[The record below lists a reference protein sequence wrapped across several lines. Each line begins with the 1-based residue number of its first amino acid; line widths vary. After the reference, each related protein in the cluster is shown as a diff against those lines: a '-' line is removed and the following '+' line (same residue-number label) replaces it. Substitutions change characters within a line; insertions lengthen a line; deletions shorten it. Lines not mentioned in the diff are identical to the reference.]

1 MTTLPVLAVRGLSK
15 RFGGTLAL
23 DDVSLTLRPGEI
35 HALVGENGAGKSTLI
50 KVLAGVYK
58 PDNGRIEVGGHLVHP
73 HLANPAIAFV
83 HQDLGLVD
91 ELTVGEN
98 IAFLL
103 GWPKRLSFIDW
114 KQVAR
119 RAKDAYARMGLTPP
133 KPDSPVGIMS
143 TAEKALLA
151 IVRALAAN
159 ASALVLDEATAPLPG
174 PDVEELFKALRKL
187 RESGTGILYVTHRL
201 GEVFAIADEVTVLRG
216 GKKVDEGST
225 SAFTLE
231 SLVAAMLGRDVGEKR
246 ASPMAAQ
253 PATEA
258 PIVTVSGLVIDGKP
272 PVSFDVYSGEIL
284 GLVGLRGAGHE
295 HIGRAMAGADPCDRG
310 EVSVCGDVIGPSAH
324 LRSRV
329 FRGIGLLPADRQ
341 RESAF
346 FGLSVVENLFPVG
359 SNSSGMTHWISH
371 RHERMAATELIEE
384 YAIRPP
390 RGELLMDQ
398 LSGGNQQKVCVAR
411 LLARAHKLM
420 VLEEPTAGVDVGAR
434 VEIHEYIREEARGG
448 TGVIVILS
456 DFEEVATL
464 CTRALVIVNGAVA
477 AEVGADEMTP
487 GLLLVLAS
495 SGSPLAVTA
504 SELVAERGEHVQ
516 RST

>member
-1 MTTLPVLAVRGLSK
+1 MTTLPVLAVRDLSK

-159 ASALVLDEATAPLPG
+159 ASALVLDEATAPLSRP
-174 PDVEELFKALRKL
+174 RC
-187 RESGTGILYVTHRL
+187 
-201 GEVFAIADEVTVLRG
+201 
-216 GKKVDEGST
+216 
-225 SAFTLE
+225 
-231 SLVAAMLGRDVGEKR
+231 
-246 ASPMAAQ
+246 
-253 PATEA
+253 
-258 PIVTVSGLVIDGKP
+258 
-272 PVSFDVYSGEIL
+272 
-284 GLVGLRGAGHE
+284 RGAIQSVAKAQRVRH
-295 HIGRAMAGADPCDRG
+295 RDP
-310 EVSVCGDVIGPSAH
+310 
-324 LRSRV
+324 LRHA
-329 FRGIGLLPADRQ
+329 PAR
-341 RESAF
+341 
-346 FGLSVVENLFPVG
+346 
-359 SNSSGMTHWISH
+359 
-371 RHERMAATELIEE
+371 
-384 YAIRPP
+384 
-390 RGELLMDQ
+390 
-398 LSGGNQQKVCVAR
+398 
-411 LLARAHKLM
+411 
-420 VLEEPTAGVDVGAR
+420 
-434 VEIHEYIREEARGG
+434 
-448 TGVIVILS
+448 
-456 DFEEVATL
+456 
-464 CTRALVIVNGAVA
+464 
-477 AEVGADEMTP
+477 
-487 GLLLVLAS
+487 
-495 SGSPLAVTA
+495 
-504 SELVAERGEHVQ
+504 
-516 RST
+516 RSLRNR